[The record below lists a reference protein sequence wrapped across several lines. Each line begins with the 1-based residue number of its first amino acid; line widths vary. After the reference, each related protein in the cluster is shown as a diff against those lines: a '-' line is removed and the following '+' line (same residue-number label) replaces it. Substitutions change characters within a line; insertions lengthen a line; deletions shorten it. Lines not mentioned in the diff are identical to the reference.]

1 MAKIKV
7 CDKAFENIKN
17 KVEAMQKKLAEDV
30 HKRMVKEMALST
42 PLIYEEY
49 PQHESVET
57 INEDELVGYI
67 MRNNKELHLTYE
79 EVRAVLDT
87 EIDFLKEKGIIKAD

>member
-1 MAKIKV
+1 MVKVKV
-7 CDKAFENIKN
+7 CDKAFRDIKN

-42 PLIYEEY
+42 PLIYEEGS
-49 PQHESVET
+49 QCEIVET

-79 EVRAVLDT
+79 EVRAVLVA
-87 EIDFLKEKGIIKAD
+87 EINFLKDKGLIT